1 MIREMILYQIT
12 YFINYTYANIIPLY
26 YICSYAHNIFML
38 NSHIYSHDTHY
49 ILAQLEKNKM
59 LDLMCV
65 ILLSAKYQRL
75 QLDEK

>member
-1 MIREMILYQIT
+1 
-12 YFINYTYANIIPLY
+12 
-26 YICSYAHNIFML
+26 ML

-75 QLDEK
+75 